1 MTGTARGVPMS
12 VRVWGRKVHRWLA
25 LLTAGPF
32 LVVILSGLLLQ
43 VKKQVPWVQPPTAK
57 GSAKEPVVSFDALLA
72 AARSVPE
79 AGVAGWA
86 DVDRIDLRPRDGV
99 AKVQCKSRWEVQVDL
114 GTGEVRQAAYRRSDL
129 IESLHDGSWF
139 GDPAKL
145 YVFLPAAVGVLGL
158 WGTGVYLWVLPNA
171 IRWRRKS
178 AAGGGP

>member
-1 MTGTARGVPMS
+1 M
-12 VRVWGRKVHRWLA
+12 
-25 LLTAGPF
+25 
-32 LVVILSGLLLQ
+32 
-43 VKKQVPWVQPPTAK
+43 
-57 GSAKEPVVSFDALLA
+57 
-72 AARSVPE
+72 
-79 AGVAGWA
+79 
-86 DVDRIDLRPRDGV
+86 
-99 AKVQCKSRWEVQVDL
+99 QVDL
-114 GTGEVRQAAYRRSDL
+114 GTGAVRQAAYRRSDL